1 MVTFDAKD
9 GSIIKAVVQVDGLGP
24 PDIGELGKMKR
35 IKILLLLI
43 CCSFAHSLYAQSN
56 QQLDFIINAPIAK
69 LRTLEEAEKIEAVL
83 ENRDTD
89 RFIKFWEK
97 NAKKFGEH
105 IIVLESISNY
115 GSYGGGLDWYGFEIY
130 DFDNDKFYSWE
141 FGKMT
146 KKRFKSKMDFPEKL
160 NNSAYFNSRGVKD
173 GALMIFYVINKNEQS
188 FFAFYGGL
196 GYPGSDPSIAADY
209 EVMESFLLSL
219 PMN

>member
-9 GSIIKAVVQVDGLGP
+9 GSVIRTVVHVDWLGP
-24 PDIGELGKMKR
+24 PDIKELGKMKR

-69 LRTLEEAEKIEAVL
+69 LKTLEEAEKIEAVL

-115 GSYGGGLDWYGFEIY
+115 GSYGGGH
-130 DFDNDKFYSWE
+130 
-141 FGKMT
+141 
-146 KKRFKSKMDFPEKL
+146 
-160 NNSAYFNSRGVKD
+160 
-173 GALMIFYVINKNEQS
+173 
-188 FFAFYGGL
+188 